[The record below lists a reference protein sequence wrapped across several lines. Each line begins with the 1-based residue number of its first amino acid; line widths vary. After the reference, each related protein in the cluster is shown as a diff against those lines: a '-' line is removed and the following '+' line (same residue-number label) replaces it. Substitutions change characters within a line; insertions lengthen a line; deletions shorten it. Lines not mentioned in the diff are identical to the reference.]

1 MADIELI
8 IKISEEDYKSIKDDV
23 KNFLTMPAHKVPS
36 LYKAIDEGAP
46 LPANH
51 GKIVDLGKIDED
63 KIDKDNPII
72 TININGTAI
81 EAVSLDYLDNL
92 PDLTK
97 KEK

>member
-1 MADIELI
+1 MADVELI
-8 IKISEEDYKSIKDDV
+8 IKISEEDYERLKEYEKAPFNS
-23 KNFLTMPAHKVPS
+23 LTSRV
-36 LYKAIDEGAP
+36 YEAIANSAP
-46 LPANH
+46 LPENH

-63 KIDKDNPII
+63 KIDKDNPVI

>member
-1 MADIELI
+1 MELI
-8 IKISEEDYKSIKDDV
+8 IKISEEDYKDIKEDV
-23 KNFLTMPAHKVPS
+23 KKFLSMPAHKVPT
-36 LYKAIDEGAP
+36 LYEAVDKGVP
-46 LPANH
+46 LPENH

-63 KIDKDNPII
+63 KIEQDNPII
-72 TININGTAI
+72 TININGTEI